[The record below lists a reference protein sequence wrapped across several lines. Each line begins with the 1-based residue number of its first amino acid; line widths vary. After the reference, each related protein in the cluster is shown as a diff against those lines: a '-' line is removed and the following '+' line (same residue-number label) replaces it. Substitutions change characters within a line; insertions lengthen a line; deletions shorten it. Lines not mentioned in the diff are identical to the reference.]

1 MFNKTV
7 ITSAYAMTIMKY
19 DNNNVNVK
27 EHIGPSRKRLS
38 SGTKGGIPK
47 NESPFLVASGLM
59 FVTGGITYTLFT
71 YYSRSVQS
79 GSIQWGWL
87 VCLFVCFRYQT

>member
-27 EHIGPSRKRLS
+27 EHIGLSRKMA
-38 SGTKGGIPK
+38 I
-47 NESPFLVASGLM
+47 A
-59 FVTGGITYTLFT
+59 
-71 YYSRSVQS
+71 
-79 GSIQWGWL
+79 
-87 VCLFVCFRYQT
+87 